1 MEKCGHGSDLDE
13 GHLGSINKDTSSSCF
28 SPHYDLHFNAARLA
42 EEVRKWYIYF
52 WIRSNISLLQA
63 TFQYLEDIR
72 KTVTNE
78 VYQSMLSLSY
88 GSALAIAL
96 DTSGSMS
103 NEIDAVRNEISEIID
118 AANANGKGPSVY
130 ILAPYEASVDLKITK
145 DTEEVEEFLGNL
157 YADGG
162 TEMVFTALQVWYC

>member
-1 MEKCGHGSDLDE
+1 M
-13 GHLGSINKDTSSSCF
+13 
-28 SPHYDLHFNAARLA
+28 
-42 EEVRKWYIYF
+42 
-52 WIRSNISLLQA
+52 
-63 TFQYLEDIR
+63 
-72 KTVTNE
+72 TNE

-103 NEIDAVRNEISEIID
+103 NEINAVRNEISEIIN

-130 ILAPYEASVDLKITK
+130 ILAPYEATVDLKITK
-145 DTEEVEEFLGNL
+145 DTEEVEEFLGDL

-162 TEMVFTALQVWYC
+162 TEMVFTALQV